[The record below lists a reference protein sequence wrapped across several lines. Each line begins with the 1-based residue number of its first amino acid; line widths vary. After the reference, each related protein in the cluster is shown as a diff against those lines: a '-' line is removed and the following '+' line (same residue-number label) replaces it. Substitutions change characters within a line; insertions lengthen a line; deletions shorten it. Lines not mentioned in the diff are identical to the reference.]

1 MLGES
6 SKLASHD
13 QALIHPFLYWRD
25 GTFPRLI
32 VSILNGMELL
42 SNASECTEFMA
53 IIF

>member
-6 SKLASHD
+6 SSLAAHD
-13 QALIHPFLYWRD
+13 QALVCLFHYWRG

-32 VSILNGMELL
+32 VSILNVMELL
-42 SNASECTEFMA
+42 SNTSECTEFIT